1 LRIDSLVCSW
11 LYLTYYKAVKY
22 LCLLLVIFLPFEVFA
37 FVTANEALKRLDQT
51 VLVES
56 YADKADITVTQ
67 TLKNNSEQTLVFD
80 YFLPTRQ
87 APKAPV
93 VYWNS
98 AGQTVERLKAE
109 QATTEVFEAA
119 KAANQPAWL
128 AAMDESFDGWWK
140 ASALRLEPNETVL
153 LKTEYQI
160 TLDFFNDV
168 YLGEIWL
175 ADGRASENLTI
186 SLVRAGTPTLWT
198 ASMGEWDTEKT
209 SEAWASQWNAS
220 QIELAENLVFL
231 ASEVP
236 ESKLSYNFLN
246 QAYTAH
252 FKPLV
257 SNSPDRVLLVMDA
270 SGSVYGARLERLK
283 QAFKTVLDTLPET
296 TEFKIA
302 LASDEIEWA
311 QTDWKLN
318 NRDNQRDAL
327 GYIEGA
333 QAQGKTD
340 WDALVTALNLQINSP
355 DENYNLVW
363 LGDFS
368 DLPKPLLSR
377 LANAGWKTL
386 MIDFWQSQSTYL
398 QRWWQRYE
406 GKYVPLFNTGYE
418 LVEADS
424 IKSAWRQLLQQWPQD
439 NAIKSKQMGD
449 WFEPLI
455 INQPYNNKALGQ
467 SARAEKTS
475 ALASFLPRWWAQ
487 FKIADYLR
495 QHEGLPLNEAQIQA
509 VLSIAHAFGVKVLG
523 YNGRASFTDL
533 AQALNTVETDVLWD
547 EILRLNATGVE
558 TDIEYWRARPF
569 YLVDNR
575 WEPFDWDTYPARPD
589 RPVLKRW
596 SAAHKNLFKTQASLL
611 AEPLSFGE
619 NTAFCAG
626 QRCASIADE
635 GREVVAVTDTL
646 LWESLPTDHWAMSY
660 WADLVWAKVLEA
672 TTLDTTQW
680 GEPVS
685 RGQFLVWLQK
695 QLEPQAILPVVDQTI
710 FSDLS
715 DAQTGATQA
724 LWFQAQGLFKGYADG
739 TARLEDPL
747 RRIEGLKLLMTAY
760 GLDTRDV
767 LGNFD
772 PQMPFTDL
780 IGWTQPWGYEAYL
793 RGLVKGYDDK
803 TFRPFQP
810 LSEAESYKLLVEA
823 ERLLAR

>member
-1 LRIDSLVCSW
+1 MKKLLW
-11 LYLTYYKAVKY
+11 
-22 LCLLLVIFLPFEVFA
+22 LLLV
-37 FVTANEALKRLDQT
+37 FVPVQAWGFIAASNHLERLSQT

-56 YADKADITVTQ
+56 YDDKADVTITQ
-67 TLKNNSEQTLVFD
+67 TLKNNDTEALEFD
-80 YFLPTRQ
+80 YFIPIRRGTTTPL
-87 APKAPV
+87 
-93 VYWNS
+93 VYWNTE
-98 AGQTVERLKAE
+98 GQPIEALTSD
-109 QATTEVFEAA
+109 QAAIKIFEAA
-119 KAANQPAWL
+119 KAENQPAWL
-128 AAMDESFDGWWK
+128 AAMDESFDAWWQV
-140 ASALRLEPNETVL
+140 SSLRLEPNETVV
-153 LKTEYQI
+153 LKTKYQI
-160 TLDFFNDV
+160 ALDFFDDV
-168 YLGEIWL
+168 YVGKIWL
-175 ADGRASENLTI
+175 ADGRDSKHLTVN
-186 SLVRAGTPTLWT
+186 LVRAGKPTVWGSSIGQWT
-198 ASMGEWDTEKT
+198 EAKT
-209 SEAWASQWNAS
+209 TEAWASQWESSN
-220 QIELAENLVFL
+220 IKMTENLVFF

-236 ESKLSYNFLN
+236 EAKLSYNFLD

-257 SNSPDRVLLVMDA
+257 LNPSNRVLLVMDA

-283 QAFKTVLDTLPET
+283 QAFKTVLDALPET
-296 TEFKIA
+296 TKFKIA
-302 LASDEIEWA
+302 LASDELEWA

-318 NRDNQRDAL
+318 NRDNQREAL

-340 WDALVTALNLQINSP
+340 WEALITAINAQINSP
-355 DENYNLVW
+355 DENYKLVW

-368 DLPKPLLSR
+368 DLPKPLLNR
-377 LANAGWKTL
+377 LANAGWKIL

-406 GKYVPLFNTGYE
+406 GQYVPLFNTGYE
-418 LVEADS
+418 LIEADF
-424 IKSAWRQLLQQWPQD
+424 IKSAWRQLQQQWLQD
-439 NAIKSKQMGD
+439 NSIKSKQQED

-475 ALASFLPRWWAQ
+475 SLASFLPRWWAQ

-523 YNGRASFTDL
+523 YTGKASFTDL
-533 AQALNTVETDVLWD
+533 AQALDMVETDILWD

-558 TDIEYWRARPF
+558 TDIKYWRSRPF

-575 WEPFDWDTYPARPD
+575 WEPFDWDIYPARPD

-626 QRCASIADE
+626 QRCASIEDE
-635 GREVVAVTDTL
+635 GREVVAPTDTL
-646 LWESLPTDHWAMSY
+646 LWTQSPTDHWALNY
-660 WADLVWAKVLEA
+660 WADLVWAEVLDE
-672 TTLDTTQW
+672 TMLDTDQW

-685 RGQFLVWLQK
+685 RGQFLVWLQR
-695 QLEPQAILPVVDQTI
+695 QLAPQALLPVIDTEL
-710 FSDLS
+710 FSDINETQIGA
-715 DAQTGATQA
+715 AQAV
-724 LWFQAQGLFKGYADG
+724 WFHQQGVFNGYSDG
-739 TARLEDPL
+739 TAQLEAPL
-747 RRIEGLKLLMTAY
+747 RRIEGLKLLMMAY
-760 GLDTRDV
+760 GFDTRDV
-767 LGNFD
+767 LGNYD

-780 IGWTQPWGYEAYL
+780 VGWTQPWGYEAYL
-793 RGLVKGYDDK
+793 RGLVTGYEDK

-823 ERLLAR
+823 QRLLTKEKP